1 MRYTLAEIETFL
13 AVIELGT
20 LTAAAARLNLAKSVV
35 SKRVSDLERALGAAL
50 FRRQA
55 GRITPTD
62 AAERLAERLRP
73 ALAELTA
80 ATESAAWEMD
90 GSTPLRGALRISA
103 PMTFGTLFLSE
114 MIARFA
120 ERHAELE
127 LRVDYDDRHHDLAQ
141 EGYDVGVRIGEVQDT
156 ALIRRK
162 LCDDRM
168 IVCASPRYLAA
179 QGVPRDARELSDHAC
194 IGYSN
199 MANARFWHFEKDGRT
214 LSPVTRT
221 RLTVNNGEAMRDLA
235 RRGLGIGM
243 IPGFI
248 ALPAIERGD
257 LIALLPD
264 WATRELPIAAIWP
277 PIRPMPAKL
286 RTFVDFLAA
295 ELAEGAPWR
304 ITPDPLKK
312 RDANASRGEEHPAS
326 DS

>member
-35 SKRVSDLERALGAAL
+35 SKRISDLERALGVAL

-55 GRITPTD
+55 GRITPTE
-62 AAERLAERLRP
+62 AAERLTERLRP

-90 GSTPLRGALRISA
+90 GSTALRGVLRISA

-114 MIARFA
+114 IIAHFA
-120 ERHAELE
+120 EIHSELE

-141 EGYDVGVRIGEVQDT
+141 EGYHVGIRIGAIQDT

-168 IVCASPRYLAA
+168 IVCASPAYLSAHGTP
-179 QGVPRDARELSDHAC
+179 QDAGDLSEHAC
-194 IGYSN
+194 IGYSH
-199 MANARFWHFEKDGRT
+199 MANARFWQLEKDGRMIA
-214 LSPVTRT
+214 PVTRT
-221 RLTVNNGEAMRDLA
+221 RLTVNNGEAMRDFVRA
-235 RRGLGIGM
+235 GLGIGM
-243 IPGFI
+243 LPGFI
-248 ALPAIERGD
+248 ALPAIERGE
-257 LIALLPD
+257 LRSLLPD
-264 WATRELPIAAIWP
+264 WETRALPIAAVWP

-286 RTFVDFLAA
+286 RSFVDFLAI
-295 ELAEGAPWR
+295 ELANGAPWQ
-304 ITPDPLKK
+304 TC
-312 RDANASRGEEHPAS
+312 
-326 DS
+326 

>member
-20 LTAAAARLNLAKSVV
+20 LTAAAARLNVAKSVV
-35 SKRVSDLERALGAAL
+35 SKRISDLERALGAAL
-50 FRRQA
+50 FRRQT
-55 GRITPTD
+55 GRITPTE

-73 ALAELTA
+73 ALSELTA

-90 GSTPLRGALRISA
+90 GSIPLRGALRISA

-114 MIARFA
+114 IIARFA

-141 EGYDVGVRIGEVQDT
+141 EGYDIGIRIGETRDT

-168 IVCASPRYLAA
+168 IVCASPEYLEAR
-179 QGVPRDARELSDHAC
+179 GVPHDAQDLSEHAC
-194 IGYSN
+194 IGYSH
-199 MANARFWHFEKDGRT
+199 MANARFWQLKKDGRVIA
-214 LSPVTRT
+214 PVART
-221 RLTVNNGEAMRDLA
+221 RLTVNNGETMRDFVRA
-235 RRGLGIGM
+235 GLGIGM
-243 IPGFI
+243 LPGFI
-248 ALPAIERGD
+248 ALPSIERGEVTSV
-257 LIALLPD
+257 LPD
-264 WATRELPIAAIWP
+264 WKTRPLPIAAVWP

-286 RTFVDFLAA
+286 RTFVDFLAV

-304 ITPDPLKK
+304 I
-312 RDANASRGEEHPAS
+312 G
-326 DS
+326 